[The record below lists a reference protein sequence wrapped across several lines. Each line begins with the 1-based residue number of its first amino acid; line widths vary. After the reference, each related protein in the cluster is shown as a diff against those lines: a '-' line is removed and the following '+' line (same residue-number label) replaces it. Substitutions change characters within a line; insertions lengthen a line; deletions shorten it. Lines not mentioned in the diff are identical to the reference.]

1 LDSNIPFATT
11 ESGSLVWLGE
21 TRVRDL
27 KGSGEEIASEA
38 QMTLETIRPMVLA
51 FFILLPFSAMAQ
63 SPSTS
68 PATSDQQLL
77 KPAELDALVAPI
89 ALYPD
94 TLLAQVLIASTYP
107 LEVVQAERWAT
118 ENKNLKGDQLKT
130 QVDKQAWDESLKSL
144 VATPSVLT
152 MMSTKLDW
160 TQKLGDAVLAQQP
173 DVMDAIQRL
182 RSRAQAN
189 NKLTSTKE
197 QKVSVKQEQSPVRE
211 GQSTVGQ
218 AQTQQVIAI
227 ESTNPE
233 TVYVPYY
240 DPAVV
245 YGGWPYPEYPPYD
258 YYPPGY
264 YAGGLLATGL
274 AFGAG
279 YALGHWGANYWGGSI
294 NWSGGGNNIQIN
306 RGARVEHWQHNPQHR
321 QGVKYKNANVQQKF
335 GNNNLR
341 AGSAARNDFRG
352 RGGQQVLK
360 PGGDRAGLG
369 DRGPGD
375 RAGGG
380 DRGGGLGAAAGAIA
394 GGAAGAIAGGARG
407 DRGDRGAGNRPSA
420 GDRGQTKQAKGG
432 GTKKAKGA
440 GAGAKG
446 PTGGKQAKA
455 GGGGPKGPSG
465 GKQAGGA
472 SRPSTGARGGRDSA
486 FGNIGSGRAANLQ
499 SQRGRASLGGGG
511 PRMAARGGGGARM
524 GGGGFRG
531 GGGGRGGG
539 GRGGGGRR
547 SDVRLKHDIALLGR
561 FDNSIGLYRFTYN
574 GDVKAYVGVM
584 AQEVQT
590 VVPEAV
596 VRGRDGYLRVFYD
609 KLGLKF
615 QTYDRWIASGAP
627 VPATLH
633 IHH

>member
-1 LDSNIPFATT
+1 
-11 ESGSLVWLGE
+11 
-21 TRVRDL
+21 
-27 KGSGEEIASEA
+27 
-38 QMTLETIRPMVLA
+38 MTLETIRPVVLA
-51 FFILLPFSAMAQ
+51 FLILLPFSAMAQ
-63 SPSTS
+63 SPSTP

-77 KPAELDALVAPI
+77 KAEELDALVAPI

-118 ENKNLKGDQLKT
+118 ENKNLKGDQLKSD
-130 QVDKQAWDESLKSL
+130 VDKQAWDESLKSL

-182 RSRAQAN
+182 RSKAQAN

-197 QKVSVKQEQSPVRE
+197 QKVTVKQEQN
-211 GQSTVGQ
+211 T
-218 AQTQQVIAI
+218 QVIAI
-227 ESTNPE
+227 ESTSPD

-240 DPAVV
+240 DPAVG
-245 YGGWPYPEYPPYD
+245 YGGWPYADYPPYY

-279 YALGHWGANYWGGSI
+279 YALRRWGANYWGGSI

-321 QGVKYKNANVQQKF
+321 QGVRYKNASVQQKF

-360 PGGDRAGLG
+360 PGVDRAGLG

-375 RAGGG
+375 RPGGG
-380 DRGGGLGAAAGAIA
+380 DRGGGLGGAAAGAIA

-407 DRGDRGAGNRPSA
+407 DRGDRGSGNRPSA
-420 GDRGQTKQAKGG
+420 ADRGQAKPAKG
-432 GTKKAKGA
+432 KGPSS
-440 GAGAKG
+440 GAKG
-446 PTGGKQAKA
+446 PSGGKQAKA
-455 GGGGPKGPSG
+455 GGGPSSGAKRPSG
-465 GKQAGGA
+465 GKQAGA
-472 SRPSTGARGGRDSA
+472 ANRPSTGARGGRDSA

-539 GRGGGGRR
+539 GRRA
-547 SDVRLKHDIALLGR
+547 DVRLKHDR
-561 FDNSIGLYRFTYN
+561 
-574 GDVKAYVGVM
+574 
-584 AQEVQT
+584 
-590 VVPEAV
+590 
-596 VRGRDGYLRVFYD
+596 
-609 KLGLKF
+609 
-615 QTYDRWIASGAP
+615 
-627 VPATLH
+627 
-633 IHH
+633 